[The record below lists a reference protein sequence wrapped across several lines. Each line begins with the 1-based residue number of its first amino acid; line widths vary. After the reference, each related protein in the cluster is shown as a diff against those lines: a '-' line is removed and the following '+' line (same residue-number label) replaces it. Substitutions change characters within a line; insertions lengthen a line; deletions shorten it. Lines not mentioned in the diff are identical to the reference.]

1 MIWQRHRQKQNSRIC
16 GKIKKKKKKAQIVLD
31 DLRLFALVG
40 SVLRKT
46 PIEGVVDI

>member
-16 GKIKKKKKKAQIVLD
+16 GKIKKKAQIVLD

>member
-16 GKIKKKKKKAQIVLD
+16 GKIKKKKKAQIVLD

>member
-1 MIWQRHRQKQNSRIC
+1 MRQ
-16 GKIKKKKKKAQIVLD
+16 KKKKKAQIVLD